1 MKQGD
6 RDQAELEQMDRD
18 HQDQIQLEQMDRD
31 LQAQIQEQEDMDTT
45 PAPAEAAAV
54 IKEEACQDDFQEQD
68 EMTNTGNVDPPG
80 PCQILQERQQPAR
93 GLRQEAAAGRG
104 PLQPPANQAGA
115 DYRGR
120 RHCGSSQ
127 HCPGGHVHLGVLVQ
141 HQPGLLSQR
150 HLG

>member
-1 MKQGD
+1 MKFTSSGLLD
-6 RDQAELEQMDRD
+6 SWTGSPILLDSSFPKDPEVEEELKPYQAKLEQMDRD

-93 GLRQEAAAGRG
+93 GL
-104 PLQPPANQAGA
+104 
-115 DYRGR
+115 
-120 RHCGSSQ
+120 
-127 HCPGGHVHLGVLVQ
+127 
-141 HQPGLLSQR
+141 
-150 HLG
+150 